1 MIASWPKRLNIWLT
15 PRRMRYAWVAA
26 GALWLTWLVSL
37 PLGPGWLDLAG
48 HPLGTDYLQFH
59 TAGLT
64 MRLGE
69 SARLYDFEYQRQLQQ
84 GVIGPQLQDF
94 YAYLNPP
101 HLAWLFA
108 PLSALAYPASYV
120 GWVLISL
127 LLLWG
132 AISLSAGEKSDK
144 RKIFGWGLTFF
155 PVIASIT
162 FGQNGLQSLAV
173 LALTYFLWM
182 RNRPLAAGLASSLLL
197 FKPQLLIG
205 LGLLWLLEGRQ
216 GWKALAGLVAGGV
229 VTVVVS
235 IGFMPKATA
244 DYLAMAR
251 SILPGITAWEGF
263 PLWHSQTWRAFW
275 LLLLPGQIQLSE
287 ILALALSVLGVAGFL
302 IFKRQTRQKEILFCA
317 AILLTLWVA
326 PHAMIYDWAILLLPA
341 LILWQSAPE
350 LRSLWRASFA
360 VLWTASFVAGP
371 FVILQ
376 KLVLPVALQVSLPAL
391 WLAIIWAR
399 QPLAAH
405 PGLDSSVA
413 GIPQRD
419 NEREQGE

>member
-1 MIASWPKRLNIWLT
+1 
-15 PRRMRYAWVAA
+15 
-26 GALWLTWLVSL
+26 
-37 PLGPGWLDLAG
+37 
-48 HPLGTDYLQFH
+48 
-59 TAGLT
+59 

-69 SARLYDFEYQRQLQQ
+69 SARLYDFEYQRTLQEA
-84 GVIGPQLQDF
+84 VIGPALQDF

-108 PLSALAYPASYV
+108 PLSALPYPASYAA
-120 GWVLISL
+120 WVLISL

-132 AISLSAGEKSDK
+132 AIYLTAGEKSET
-144 RKIFGWGLTFF
+144 RRIFGWGLTFF

-162 FGQNGLQSLAV
+162 FGQNGLLSLAV

-197 FKPQLLIG
+197 FKPQLLLG

-216 GWKALAGLVAGGV
+216 GWKALAGLVAGGFA
-229 VTVVVS
+229 TVVIS
-235 IGFMPKATA
+235 IGLAPEASL

-251 SILPGITAWEGF
+251 QILPGITAWEGF

-275 LLLLPGQIQLSE
+275 LLLLPGQIRLSE
-287 ILALALSVLGVAGFL
+287 ILALVVSVLGVAVFL
-302 IFKRQTRQKEILFCA
+302 IFRRQTKRREILFCA

-341 LILWQSAPE
+341 MILWQAVPG
-350 LRSLWRASFA
+350 LRTLWRASYA
-360 VLWTASFVAGP
+360 LLWTASFVAGP
-371 FVILQ
+371 LVILQ

-391 WLAIIWAR
+391 CLAIIWAR
-399 QPLAAH
+399 QPLAVH

-413 GIPQRD
+413 RIPQDD
-419 NEREQGE
+419 NLGEQSE